1 MGKPLSGKNFFEAM
15 GRRAYTQGLPITYE
29 RAMRNH
35 WPMWAR
41 SAWARGWLDQQP
53 ARALTESIVDS
64 FEREAKATG
73 KTLRQTVQHFLES
86 DPS

>member
-1 MGKPLSGKNFFEAM
+1 MGKPLSGKKLFEAM

-41 SAWARGWLDQQP
+41 SAWARGWLYQQP
-53 ARALTESIVDS
+53 ARAQPAPQPLPASHVD
-64 FEREAKATG
+64 ELDATIDAARAAQEG
-73 KTLRQTVQHFLES
+73 GA
-86 DPS
+86 

>member
-1 MGKPLSGKNFFEAM
+1 MGKPLSGKKFFEAM

-29 RAMRNH
+29 RAMRNK

-41 SAWARGWLDQQP
+41 CAWARGWLYQQP
-53 ARALTESIVDS
+53 PHATTESIVAS
-64 FEREAKATG
+64 FEREAAATG
-73 KTLRQTVQHFLES
+73 RTLRETVHQFLES